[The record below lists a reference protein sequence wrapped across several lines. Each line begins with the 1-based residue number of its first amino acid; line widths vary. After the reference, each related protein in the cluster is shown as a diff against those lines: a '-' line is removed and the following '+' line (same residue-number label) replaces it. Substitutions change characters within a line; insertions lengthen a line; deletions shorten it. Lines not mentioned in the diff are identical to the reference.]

1 MKKKISMV
9 MAVML
14 AGAMLLSSCAQG
26 TTGNS
31 SSSKASTSPS
41 NAAGPEKY
49 SLPLVTDGSV
59 TLSVATYENPLKGTS
74 YTSNLEVW
82 KKFEQDTGVKIDWQ
96 VSPSSDYDTIIQ
108 TRLAAGTGLPDFVRI
123 PSNPMKY
130 VNDGIIVPITEQL
143 EKNGY
148 YTNKF
153 YEENPYVKPFV
164 TAPDG
169 QVYYF
174 TSDVAG
180 AAVADPYVYMIRQ
193 DWLDKCNLKAPETLD
208 DWYKTW
214 KAFLDNDV
222 NGNGQRDEI
231 PFCNDNKL
239 IGVTI
244 FGNAFGLKLHRS
256 SGWNVNNAGKVEY
269 DYIKPEMKELLTWL
283 NKCYTENL
291 LDKEF
296 ATQGFDV
303 IMKKVSSNQAGS
315 VFRALNGLNTFN
327 KAISDAKIDGK
338 YTVVAPPKK
347 SADSSIPQYVERYG
361 PVSGMFGFTKDCK
374 DLDVKVKFIDYVTAS
389 EAGNYGECFGIE
401 NKSYKM
407 ENGKPAYTDYVT
419 KNPDGKAMNDVLN
432 GLGCSP
438 TLPWY
443 RSLNGYWSYQP
454 MQSIAHLQD
463 TYNAAKMYEKYNV
476 DNFPQ
481 GTLMTDDEQTI
492 VNQYQTDIDTYRDEM
507 ITKFIM
513 GTESL
518 NNFDAYVKN
527 IQAMNLDR
535 VLQVRQTQYD
545 RYVNTK

>member
-14 AGAMLLSSCAQG
+14 AGAMLLSSCAQS

-41 NAAGPEKY
+41 TTAGPEKY

-239 IGVTI
+239 IGLTI

-283 NKCYTENL
+283 NKCYSENL

-315 VFRALNGLNTFN
+315 IFRALNGLNTFN

-407 ENGKPAYTDYVT
+407 ENGKPVYMDYVT